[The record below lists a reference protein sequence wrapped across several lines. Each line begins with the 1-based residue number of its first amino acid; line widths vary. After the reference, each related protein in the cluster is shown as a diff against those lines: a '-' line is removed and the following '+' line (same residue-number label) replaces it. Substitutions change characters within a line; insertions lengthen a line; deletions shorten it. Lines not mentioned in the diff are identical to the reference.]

1 MDVSS
6 INSMQPWAAAAHV
19 APVEIPPA
27 QREVIQAVKA
37 LNAAEMFGQ
46 ENELLFQ
53 MDRQA
58 HRVVV
63 QVVNRE
69 THEVYRRCRRST
81 CCGWPKIYRSRER
94 RRVRRQAGQRKKPS
108 GGMRRTGVRRTNVE
122 QRT

>member
-6 INSMQPWAAAAHV
+6 INNMQPWAAAAHV
-19 APVEIPPA
+19 APVELPPA

-69 THEVYRRCRRST
+69 TREVVSQVPPEYLLRMAEELNKPRR
-81 CCGWPKIYRSRER
+81 
-94 RRVRRQAGQRKKPS
+94 
-108 GGMRRTGVRRTNVE
+108 
-122 QRT
+122 